1 MVNYIFLFG
10 LITRAYTAQGTRQ
23 GGTCKSPH
31 TKWRKTGSS
40 LMLKV
45 CGCVYTYTHVHKQRH
60 TYIYIHLYIYM
71 HTINK
76 IHTGQELYLAFFPS
90 ER

>member
-23 GGTCKSPH
+23 GGTWESPH
-31 TKWRKTGSS
+31 KKWRKTGSS

-45 CGCVYTYTHVHKQRH
+45 CGCVYT
-60 TYIYIHLYIYM
+60 
-71 HTINK
+71 
-76 IHTGQELYLAFFPS
+76 HTGT
-90 ER
+90 

>member
-10 LITRAYTAQGTRQ
+10 LITRAYTAQGTEQ

-40 LMLKV
+40 LLLKV
-45 CGCVYTYTHVHKQRH
+45 CGCVYTHTGTSTE
-60 TYIYIHLYIYM
+60 TYIYIPLYIYAQD
-71 HTINK
+71 K
-76 IHTGQELYLAFFPS
+76 
-90 ER
+90 

>member
-23 GGTCKSPH
+23 GGMWESPH
-31 TKWRKTGSS
+31 RMWRKTVSS

-45 CGCVYTYTHVHKQRH
+45 CGCVCTHTHRYRNRDIH
-60 TYIYIHLYIYM
+60 IYIYIYM
-71 HTINK
+71 HMINK
-76 IHTGQELYLAFFPS
+76 IHTGQELYLAFIPS